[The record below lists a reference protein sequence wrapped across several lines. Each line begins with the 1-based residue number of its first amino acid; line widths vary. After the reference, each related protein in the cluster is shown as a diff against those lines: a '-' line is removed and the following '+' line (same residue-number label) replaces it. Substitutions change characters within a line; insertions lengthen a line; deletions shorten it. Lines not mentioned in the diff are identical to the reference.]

1 MKVTIKLILY
11 GIFFLIGLELS
22 NEKST
27 NTRTPKEKMKVKQGM
42 FIYQYY
48 LVKVNKVQEKHF

>member
-11 GIFFLIGLELS
+11 DIFFLIGLELS

-27 NTRTPKEKMKVKQGM
+27 NTRNPKEKMKVKHGI